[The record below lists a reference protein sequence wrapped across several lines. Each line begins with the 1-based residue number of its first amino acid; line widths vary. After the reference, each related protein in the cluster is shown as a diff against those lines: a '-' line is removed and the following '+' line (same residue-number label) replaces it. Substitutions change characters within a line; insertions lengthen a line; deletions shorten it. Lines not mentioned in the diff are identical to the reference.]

1 MQQLGSVLRSFLGL
15 RRVRSVRGI
24 ALCLTGLCLTG
35 CGEHI
40 TVVPVMQHDQC
51 GALNAGITLIDYAQ
65 LAKIR
70 GVTLL
75 DMTQSEPDADGS
87 LTLVAIS
94 KGQQTTA
101 GFDLSVMDDAALEEM
116 AVTIPVTWTEPASEA
131 IVPQTLTHPCVIVG
145 LPPGKYT
152 LIRAIDQYG
161 NEIGRVAT
169 L

>member
-1 MQQLGSVLRSFLGL
+1 MQQLGSVLRSVLG
-15 RRVRSVRGI
+15 VRSVRGI
-24 ALCLTGLCLTG
+24 ALCVTGLCLAG
-35 CGEHI
+35 CGEHL

-70 GVTLL
+70 GVILL
-75 DMTQSEPDADGS
+75 DMTRSEPDAS

-145 LPPGKYT
+145 LPRGKYT
-152 LIRAIDQYG
+152 LIRAVDQYG
-161 NEIGRVAT
+161 NEIGRVAAF
-169 L
+169 